1 MNQDVV
7 NKPAAAPREETAAL
21 LPRVNVVEDVSGI
34 TLLADMPGV
43 PKEAL
48 DIRVDDDTL
57 VIEGQVNLEIP
68 EGMTV
73 HHVEVDV
80 PRYRRVFTLSK
91 ELDPEKVTAEL
102 ANGVLKL
109 RIPKAEHAQPR
120 KIAVQVA

>member
-7 NKPAAAPREETAAL
+7 NKPEAAQRDENALL
-21 LPRVNVVEDVSGI
+21 LPRVNVVEDAGGI

-43 PKEAL
+43 PKDAL
-48 DIRVDDDTL
+48 DIQVDDDTL

-73 HHVEVDV
+73 HHVEVDL

-120 KIAVQVA
+120 KIAVQIV

>member
-7 NKPAAAPREETAAL
+7 NKPAASQHEETALL
-21 LPRVNVVEDVSGI
+21 LPRVNVVEDAGGI

-43 PKEAL
+43 PKDAL
-48 DIRVDDDTL
+48 DIQVDDDTL

-73 HHVEVDV
+73 HHVEVDL

>member
-7 NKPAAAPREETAAL
+7 NKPAAAPREETAML
-21 LPRVNVVEDVSGI
+21 LPRVNVVEDAGGI
-34 TLLADMPGV
+34 SLLADMPGV
-43 PKEAL
+43 PKDAL

-57 VIEGQVNLEIP
+57 VIEGQVNLELP

-73 HHVEVDV
+73 HHVEVDL

-120 KIAVQVA
+120 KIAVQLA